1 MIRVSNPNFSTKEII
16 LIIDNKIQDTLITGL
31 NLTMVLPVQPK
42 VPALDDAPV
51 VLSPR
56 ADPRSIQ
63 ARATGG
69 RLVEAPIRA
78 ISKVEASI
86 GVTSKGRG
94 ILVRPR
100 MVDLGHPTH
109 GKAGHLKD
117 KSTVK
122 ESKIE
127 AYLDREVTV
136 EAGVESPF

>member
-1 MIRVSNPNFSTKEII
+1 
-16 LIIDNKIQDTLITGL
+16 
-31 NLTMVLPVQPK
+31 MVLSVQPM
-42 VPALDDAPV
+42 VPALGDASV

-56 ADPRSIQ
+56 ADPRSMQ
-63 ARATGG
+63 AKATGG
-69 RLVEAPIRA
+69 RLVEASIRTT
-78 ISKVEASI
+78 SRVEASI

-94 ILVRPR
+94 ILVWPR
-100 MVDLGHPTH
+100 MGDLGHPTH

-136 EAGVESPF
+136 EAGVESPV

>member
-1 MIRVSNPNFSTKEII
+1 M
-16 LIIDNKIQDTLITGL
+16 
-31 NLTMVLPVQPK
+31 
-42 VPALDDAPV
+42 VPALGDASV

-69 RLVEAPIRA
+69 QLVEAPIRA

-94 ILVRPR
+94 ILVWPR

-109 GKAGHLKD
+109 GKAGNLKD
-117 KSTVK
+117 KVTVK

-136 EAGVESPF
+136 EAGVE